1 MSIRLVRKGM
11 LIVVSSPSGGGKS
24 SVIEAL
30 LRTDPLMEYSVSV
43 TSRPPRQGEKDGV
56 AYHFVSEAQF
66 RKWIDE
72 GRFYEWAVVY
82 DHLYGTRRDI
92 IMEKLNRGRDVIMD
106 LDFQGGLNIKRQS
119 PDAVLVF
126 LLPPA
131 LDVLEKRLRARGTD
145 TEDVIRIRLSNVH
158 EEMRHAMQYDYV
170 LINDN
175 LNETIEDVREIIKA
189 ERHRASRLEL
199 STGEEKSGTGGA
211 DSGAT

>member
-1 MSIRLVRKGM
+1 M

-30 LRTDPLMEYSVSV
+30 LKTDPLMEYSVSV
-43 TSRPPRQGEKDGV
+43 TSRPPRPGEKDGA

-92 IMEKLNRGRDVIMD
+92 IMEKLSRGRDVIMD

-175 LNETIEDVREIIKA
+175 LDETIEDVREIIKA
-189 ERHRASRLEL
+189 ERRRASRLEL
-199 STGEEKSGTGGA
+199 SIGEGKSGTGGA

>member
-1 MSIRLVRKGM
+1 M

-30 LRTDPLMEYSVSV
+30 LKTDPQMEYSVSV
-43 TSRPPRQGEKDGV
+43 TSRPPRPGEKDGV

-92 IMEKLNRGRDVIMD
+92 IMEKLSRGRDVIMD
-106 LDFQGGLNIKRQS
+106 LDYQGGLNIKRQS

-175 LNETIEDVREIIKA
+175 LNETIEYVREIIQS
-189 ERHRASRLEL
+189 ERRRASRLEL
-199 STGEEKSGTGGA
+199 TTGDEKF
-211 DSGAT
+211 

>member
-1 MSIRLVRKGM
+1 M

-30 LRTDPLMEYSVSV
+30 LKTDAQMEYSVSV
-43 TSRPPRQGEKDGV
+43 TSRPPRPGEKDGV
-56 AYHFVSEAQF
+56 AYHFVTETQF
-66 RKWIDE
+66 HKWIDE

-92 IMEKLNRGRDVIMD
+92 IMERLSRGRDVIMD

-131 LDVLEKRLRARGTD
+131 LDVLEQRLRARGTD
-145 TEDVIRIRLSNVH
+145 TEAVIRIRLSNVH

-175 LNETIEDVREIIKA
+175 LNETIEYIREIIQS
-189 ERHRASRLEL
+189 ERRRTSRLEL
-199 STGEEKSGTGGA
+199 STGEEKSGAGGA

>member
-1 MSIRLVRKGM
+1 M

-30 LRTDPLMEYSVSV
+30 RRTDPLMEYSVSV
-43 TSRPPRQGEKDGV
+43 TSRPPRPGEKDGV
-56 AYHFVSEAQF
+56 AYHFVSETQF

-92 IMEKLNRGRDVIMD
+92 IMEKLSRGRDVIMD
-106 LDFQGGLNIKRQS
+106 LDYQGGLNIKRQS

-199 STGEEKSGTGGA
+199 SIGEEKSGTGGA